1 MKVAVIGTGY
11 VGLVSG
17 VVFADLGNQV
27 ICVDRDPEKLAKLR
41 AGIPPIYEP
50 GLEDVLKRVLANGNL
65 VISESV
71 REATRASDI
80 VFIAVGTPAAYDGT
94 PDLTAVTAV
103 AHEIAA
109 AIDKPTIVVNKS
121 TVPVGTGDMVTA
133 IIRSAGVSDDR
144 FHVVSNPEFL
154 REGSALK
161 DTLHPDRVV
170 IGVSN
175 PAAADKMVELHKPLG
190 GEVIVTDVKSA
201 ELIKY
206 ASNSFLAM
214 KISFVNALSRIC
226 EMSGANVGDVA
237 RGLGTDQRIG
247 KQFLQAGIGWGGSC
261 FPKDV
266 QGMIAISEQLGY
278 DFQLMKAVWDIN
290 RQQTLHFLRR
300 VEQRLGSLAGKRI
313 GLLGLAFK
321 PNTDDIRD
329 AKSLIIIEEVA
340 RKGGKVRAYD
350 PIAMDNVKRVHPNI
364 EYADSPYGV
373 ADDADVLIL
382 ATEWE
387 QFKDLDPA
395 QLKARMRQ
403 PIVFDGR
410 RYWDGGCFRS
420 AGFDYYTVG
429 AI

>member
-17 VVFADLGNQV
+17 VVFADLGNEV

-50 GLEDVLKRVLANGNL
+50 GLEEVLKRVLANGNL
-65 VISESV
+65 VISDSV
-71 REATRASDI
+71 REATKSSEI
-80 VFIAVGTPAAYDGT
+80 VFIAVGTPAAHDGT

-121 TVPVGTGDMVTA
+121 TVPVGTGEMVEQ
-133 IIRSAGVSDDR
+133 IIRTVGVPDANFS
-144 FHVVSNPEFL
+144 VVSNPEFL

-170 IGVSN
+170 IGVSDS
-175 PAAADKMVELHKPLG
+175 AAADKMVELHKPLG

-237 RGLGTDQRIG
+237 RGLGTDHRIG

-266 QGMIAISEQLGY
+266 QGMIAISELLGY

-300 VEQRLGSLAGKRI
+300 VEQRLGSLAGKRV

-329 AKSLIIIEEVA
+329 AKSVVIIEEIA

-350 PIAMDNVKRVHPNI
+350 PIAMDNVKRIHPNI
-364 EYADSPYGV
+364 EYADTAYAA

-387 QFKDLDPA
+387 EFRDLDPA
-395 QLKARMRQ
+395 QFKARMRQ

-410 RYWDGGCFRS
+410 RFWDRQCFVA
-420 AGFDYYTVG
+420 AGFDYHTVG